1 VRHLLAD
8 FGGVVLLTP
17 FELLHL
23 AEDALGVAR
32 GTFDWGGPFDPERD
46 EAWREV
52 EAGRRSERD
61 YWASRVAEAAARTGR
76 DDLDVRSFFAHCYD
90 ATWESLVRPEVV
102 GLIRRVR
109 RAGRR
114 VGILTNDMEA
124 FHGAAW
130 VARMGILREVDAVV
144 DGSRTGVLKP
154 DRRAFE
160 LALEALGT
168 AAPDTVFVDDQPV
181 NVAAAAAVGLVT
193 VRFDPTDVDGS
204 VAAVEAA
211 LGGRTP

>member
-1 VRHLLAD
+1 
-8 FGGVVLLTP
+8 
-17 FELLHL
+17 
-23 AEDALGVAR
+23 
-32 GTFDWGGPFDPERD
+32 
-46 EAWREV
+46 
-52 EAGRRSERD
+52 
-61 YWASRVAEAAARTGR
+61 
-76 DDLDVRSFFAHCYD
+76 
-90 ATWESLVRPEVV
+90 
-102 GLIRRVR
+102 
-109 RAGRR
+109 
-114 VGILTNDMEA
+114 
-124 FHGAAW
+124 
-130 VARMGILREVDAVV
+130 MGILREVDAVV